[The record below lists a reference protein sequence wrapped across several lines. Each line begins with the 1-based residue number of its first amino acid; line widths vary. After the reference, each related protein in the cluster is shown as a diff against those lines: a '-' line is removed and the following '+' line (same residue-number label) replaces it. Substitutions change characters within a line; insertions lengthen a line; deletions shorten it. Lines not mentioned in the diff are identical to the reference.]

1 MSSQAQQKAIVAR
14 TQHWLEKVVIGLNFC
29 PFAKREYDRQ
39 RIRYVIDSANS
50 PTEALASLIDEL
62 SLLDANHEVETTLI
76 IYDNAFGKFDDYLD
90 LLELATSLVEQSAYR
105 GIYQVASF
113 HPEYCFEGEE
123 LSDPANFTNRSP
135 FPMLHLLRES
145 SLESVLSHFP
155 HPELIPQR
163 NIDKARELGLNYLQ
177 NLML

>member
-1 MSSQAQQKAIVAR
+1 MHVSSQAQQKAIVAR

-50 PTEALASLIDEL
+50 PTEALASFIDEL

-90 LLELATSLVEQSAYR
+90 LLELA
-105 GIYQVASF
+105 
-113 HPEYCFEGEE
+113 
-123 LSDPANFTNRSP
+123 
-135 FPMLHLLRES
+135 
-145 SLESVLSHFP
+145 
-155 HPELIPQR
+155 
-163 NIDKARELGLNYLQ
+163 
-177 NLML
+177 